1 MWLFLWVD
9 TLTLKR
15 EKNRFTLFR
24 NQELE
29 HVFEEKY
36 LGVLLNVDL
45 KCRQANSEKFLISRW
60 PTFQE
65 HFHCIS
71 KTHLEYGRVIS
82 SSYLKTYFIVK
93 NVQRHTAKLVDGYK
107 SLKYTERLKR
117 LDLSSHWDV
126 QALSQL
132 RHN

>member
-1 MWLFLWVD
+1 M
-9 TLTLKR
+9 LTW
-15 EKNRFTLFR
+15 
-24 NQELE
+24 
-29 HVFEEKY
+29 
-36 LGVLLNVDL
+36 NVD
-45 KCRQANSEKFLISRW
+45 KLIR
-60 PTFQE
+60 
-65 HFHCIS
+65 IS
-71 KTHLEYGRVIS
+71 FSNLDGPLFKKIFTALVRPHLEYGLVIS
-82 SSYLKTYFIVK
+82 SPYLKTYFIVK